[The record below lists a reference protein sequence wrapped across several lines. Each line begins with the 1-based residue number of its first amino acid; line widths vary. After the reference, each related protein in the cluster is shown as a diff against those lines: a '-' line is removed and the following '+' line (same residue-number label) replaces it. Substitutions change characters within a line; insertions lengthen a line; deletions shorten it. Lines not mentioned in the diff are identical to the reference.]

1 MCGSWR
7 WRSGGKD
14 FSDASSSGISV
25 LGFVPKNGHPQ
36 SLYLS
41 VLSLAVEKKPK
52 VLLNRR

>member
-1 MCGSWR
+1 MCGS